1 MKINIYT
8 NGSGSPM
15 EEEITNVVE
24 SALRSANLD
33 AEIRFVHDANL
44 IDERGLRTLPTVE
57 VNGKIV
63 VQGRLPRATEIAQA
77 FPTWTCGVRP
87 TDIL

>member
-8 NGSGSPM
+8 SGTGSPM
-15 EEEITNVVE
+15 EEELTNVVE

-33 AEIRFVHDANL
+33 AEIRFIHDPNL
-44 IDERGLRTLPTVE
+44 IGERGFRTLPVVE
-57 VNGKIV
+57 VDGRIV
-63 VQGRLPRATEIAQA
+63 VRGRLPRATEIAQT
-77 FPTWTCGVRP
+77 FRTWSCGVRP